1 MSFKRELKNFGAEG
15 LSLGSRD
22 RLFCSNRFMDDS
34 GYELRRSP
42 NRGKDEIEIIM
53 HAISRREEGVAIDFS
68 IKIADLLAEKAKKFN
83 SNNKR
88 RITVHQLK
96 EVFCSGVD
104 DYSPNEANYSN
115 TEWAIARVNMYLR
128 IVSGELKKLAENLDN
143 TQRVSYNKFVEIT
156 ANWIPS
162 KEDFSAAKDAV
173 KQHDLHF
180 AFSSVEEL
188 YLNYQPANLP
198 Y

>member
-1 MSFKRELKNFGAEG
+1 
-15 LSLGSRD
+15 
-22 RLFCSNRFMDDS
+22 MDDS

-53 HAISRREEGVAIDFS
+53 HATSRREEGEAIDFS
-68 IKIADLLAEKAKKFN
+68 IKIADLLAEKAKEFN

-96 EVFCSGVD
+96 GVFCSGID
-104 DYSPNEANYSN
+104 DHAPSESDCSN

-128 IVSGELKKLAENLDN
+128 MVSGELQKLSENLDN

-162 KEDFSAAKDAV
+162 EEDFSAAKRAV
-173 KQHDLHF
+173 KKRNLHF
-180 AFSSVEEL
+180 MFDSVEEL
-188 YLNYQPANLP
+188 YLNYQPINLP